1 MDTCTVKVCRPLASQ
16 VTVLIIGLFAA
27 PVVIGYC
34 LKNNKKKQIPIFHT
48 RKLGVER

>member
-16 VTVLIIGLFAA
+16 VTVLIISLFVAL
-27 PVVIGYC
+27 VVIGYS
-34 LKNNKKKQIPIFHT
+34 LKNKKKKQIHIFHT